1 MVDVRSVNDSYGILT
16 IDIFR
21 IHGIA
26 ISLLKP
32 GGVLAEVQ
40 EGLSLRLIDVI
51 GWLRECTVRIMNSV
65 DDLIVLCSYESNAA
79 IPVHVGKCCVGCI
92 KIRGIILSIWSAGVD
107 RIAAFKKHRGD
118 QRLGSFVV
126 LHNCNIGGVASI

>member
-1 MVDVRSVNDSYGILT
+1 MKTFKYSACDTAGSR
-16 IDIFR
+16 
-21 IHGIA
+21 
-26 ISLLKP
+26 K
-32 GGVLAEVQ
+32 
-40 EGLSLRLIDVI
+40 EGLTQANSPNDVI